1 MLHLYPGDVRHLTKE
16 DYIVFSQQM
25 KPYIRPRVGG
35 VKELSMFTDGF
46 GRYLAD
52 AGEQELALT
61 AFSGEH
67 TVDEAGGFF
76 MGGEKAG
83 DSVPFPLF

>member
-46 GRYLAD
+46 GRYLAELFRGLQKRVCRRYGVHD
-52 AGEQELALT
+52 HAEQRPVE
-61 AFSGEH
+61 G
-67 TVDEAGGFF
+67 AGG
-76 MGGEKAG
+76 
-83 DSVPFPLF
+83 DL